1 MKTMLGAV
9 FEEPGRPMAIEELS
23 IDQPHAGEV
32 LVRLA
37 ASGVCRSDYHVV
49 VGEWT
54 SPTPIVLGHEGAG
67 IVEQVGEGVSTVEV
81 GDHVIMSW
89 VPYCGRCTYCLRG
102 RPNLCTL
109 VLDTAY
115 EGVMLDGTTRLR
127 RGDEDVYSYS
137 AVASFAEY
145 AIVPATGAIPI
156 RKDAPLDIAATVGCA
171 VTTGIGAAIN
181 TASVEPGASVLVIG
195 CGGVGLSTIMGA
207 TLVSAMPII
216 AVDTLYP
223 KLELARRV
231 GATET
236 INATTTDVLE
246 AVREITGGRGVDYAF
261 EAIGGA
267 STIELAYDAVCPG
280 GTAVVV
286 GQVPN
291 GVKAS
296 FDPMVMSDREKRLIG
311 SNYGSSSPPLDFPRI
326 IDLYMAGKVPLDA
339 LLSQHVKLEEINE
352 AFEEMKRG
360 ELARSIIDYSS

>member
-1 MKTMLGAV
+1 M
-9 FEEPGRPMAIEELS
+9 
-23 IDQPHAGEV
+23 
-32 LVRLA
+32 
-37 ASGVCRSDYHVV
+37 
-49 VGEWT
+49 
-54 SPTPIVLGHEGAG
+54 
-67 IVEQVGEGVSTVEV
+67 
-81 GDHVIMSW
+81 
-89 VPYCGRCTYCLRG
+89 
-102 RPNLCTL
+102 
-109 VLDTAY
+109 
-115 EGVMLDGTTRLR
+115 
-127 RGDEDVYSYS
+127 
-137 AVASFAEY
+137 
-145 AIVPATGAIPI
+145 
-156 RKDAPLDIAATVGCA
+156 
-171 VTTGIGAAIN
+171 
-181 TASVEPGASVLVIG
+181 LVIG

-207 TLVSAMPII
+207 TLVSALPII
-216 AVDTLYP
+216 AVDTLEP
-223 KLELARRV
+223 TLELARRV

-236 INATTTDVLE
+236 INAKTTDVLE

-326 IDLYMAGKVPLDA
+326 IDLYMAGRVPLDA